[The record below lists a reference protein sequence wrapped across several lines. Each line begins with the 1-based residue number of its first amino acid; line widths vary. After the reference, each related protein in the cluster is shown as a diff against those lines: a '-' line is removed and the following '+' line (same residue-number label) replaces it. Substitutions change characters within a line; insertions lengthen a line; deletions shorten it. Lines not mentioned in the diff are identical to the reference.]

1 MKQAGLAS
9 GTQELKNQAV
19 VLGKKCAAYLCLA
32 PSVQKDTVRARV
44 GAAVKAAA
52 SIIHAW
58 AGCCS
63 I

>member
-52 SIIHAW
+52 SIIHA
-58 AGCCS
+58 
-63 I
+63 